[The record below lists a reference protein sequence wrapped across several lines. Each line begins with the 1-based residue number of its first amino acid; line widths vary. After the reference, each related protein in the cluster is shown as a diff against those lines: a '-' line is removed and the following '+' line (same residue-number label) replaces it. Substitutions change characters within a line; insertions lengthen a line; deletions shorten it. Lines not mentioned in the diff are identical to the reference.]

1 MIINTKETLPQG
13 IEQNKYELSIL
24 SVTNLNNKN
33 NQACM
38 LKINKNL

>member
-1 MIINTKETLPQG
+1 MIINTKDALPEG

-33 NQACM
+33 NKSCI